1 MGGMG
6 IVGFCDYLDLTPN
19 YLDSTS
25 IGGSSFVAHTAHA
38 AGAIASGLCEVALIV
53 YGSSAASQ
61 RFAVGTGGFG
71 GSPDPCDQ
79 YEVPFGV
86 TTVGS
91 YAMIA
96 QRHMHEYGTT
106 SEQLAEI
113 AVTMRLHAS
122 MNPQAKYRDPITVED
137 VLASRIISSPLHL
150 LDCCIIS
157 DGGGALV
164 VTSAARARDLKKKPV
179 YILGAG
185 ETVRHAA
192 RGTRD
197 FLEIAAAQSGRLAFE
212 RAGVAHKDIDMA
224 MIYDSFTITV
234 LTTLE
239 NLGFCKR
246 GEGGAFVTGGRLRYR
261 RRPAAQH
268 RRRRSVIQPSRDA
281 RDLPGDRSGQTV
293 ARRMRSAPG
302 QGLQDR
308 AGPRHR
314 RHARHPPFR
323 RDADLCQSVARSANP
338 MADEKRK
345 YTKPLPHMDEENR
358 PWWEALKRHELY
370 LQKCRDCGDLATI
383 RARYVPNACRRA
395 PNGSARR
402 AAARSTRSRSPI
414 RTRRRD
420 SANRCPT

>member
-1 MGGMG
+1 MSISRKAAVAGVYEHPTRFAPDKTMYQIMAESARGALEDAGLTIKDVDGLFTTGIGMGAMG
-6 IVGFCDYLDLTPN
+6 IVGFCDYLNLTPN

-25 IGGSSFVAHTAHA
+25 IGGSSFVAHTEHA

-96 QRHMHEYGTT
+96 QRHMYEYGTT
-106 SEQLAEI
+106 SAQLAEI

-137 VLASRIISSPLHL
+137 VIASRIISSPLHL

-157 DGGGALV
+157 DGGGALI

-179 YILGAG
+179 YIIGSG
-185 ETVRHAA
+185 EAVRHAA
-192 RGTRD
+192 RGARD

-212 RAGVAHKDIDMA
+212 RAGVTHKDIDMA
-224 MIYDSFTITV
+224 MVYDSFTITV
-234 LTTLE
+234 LVTLE

-246 GEGGAFVTGGRLRYR
+246 GEGGAFVSGGRLRFDGELPLNTDGGGLSSNHPGMR
-261 RRPAAQH
+261 GIFL
-268 RRRRSVIQPSRDA
+268 VIEATKQLR
-281 RDLPGDRSGQTV
+281 GDC
-293 ARRMRSAPG
+293 
-302 QGLQDR
+302 
-308 AGPRHR
+308 GPRQVKDCKVALAHGTGGTLGT
-314 RHARHPPFR
+314 RH
-323 RDADLCQSVARSANP
+323 S
-338 MADEKRK
+338 
-345 YTKPLPHMDEENR
+345 
-358 PWWEALKRHELY
+358 
-370 LQKCRDCGDLATI
+370 GATLI
-383 RARYVPNACRRA
+383 LTNQ
-395 PNGSARR
+395 
-402 AAARSTRSRSPI
+402 
-414 RTRRRD
+414 
-420 SANRCPT
+420 

>member
-1 MGGMG
+1 MSISRKAAVAGVYEHPTRFAPDKTMYQIMAESARGALADAGLTIRDVDGVFTTGIGMGGMG
-6 IVGFCDYLDLTPN
+6 LVGFCDYLNVTPN

-106 SEQLAEI
+106 AEQLAEI

-122 MNPQAKYRDPITVED
+122 MNPLAKYREPITIED

-164 VTSAARARDLKKKPV
+164 VTSAARARDLKKKPA
-179 YILGAG
+179 YILGTG

-224 MIYDSFTITV
+224 MVYDSFTITV
-234 LTTLE
+234 LATLE

-246 GEGGAFVTGGRLRYR
+246 GEGGAFVSGGRLRFDGELPLNTDGGGLSSNHPGMR
-261 RRPAAQH
+261 GIFL
-268 RRRRSVIQPSRDA
+268 VIEAVKQLR
-281 RDLPGDRSGQTV
+281 GEC
-293 ARRMRSAPG
+293 
-302 QGLQDR
+302 
-308 AGPRHR
+308 GPRQVKDCKIVLAHGTGGTLGT
-314 RHARHPPFR
+314 RH
-323 RDADLCQSVARSANP
+323 S
-338 MADEKRK
+338 
-345 YTKPLPHMDEENR
+345 
-358 PWWEALKRHELY
+358 
-370 LQKCRDCGDLATI
+370 GATLI
-383 RARYVPNACRRA
+383 LTNQ
-395 PNGSARR
+395 
-402 AAARSTRSRSPI
+402 
-414 RTRRRD
+414 
-420 SANRCPT
+420 